1 VIAYLLCAG
10 FGTRMRPLT
19 DDTPKSLLPVAG
31 RPILDHLVD
40 DLREWTALDAVH
52 VAVNHRDAEA
62 FRAWATDRGPVL
74 DEADVT
80 LEVHDDGVSSTDEQL
95 GAVGDLR
102 FLLETVGLPDDGA
115 LVSGG
120 DSLYRFPLAPLLN
133 AFDGATTQVL
143 ALHEPDPERRR
154 HSSVLRLDGPQVT
167 GLVEDPEE
175 TASERICPSFHL
187 LTPDALSTVNPYL
200 GAGHDPDTLGTF
212 IDHLAQTHRVE
223 ALRFPKREH
232 LRLHCNT
239 PDDLEHARRLLEGE
253 SRHLLNAETVR
264 QCLAGRDA

>member
-1 VIAYLLCAG
+1 MVAYLLCAG

-19 DDTPKSLLPVAG
+19 AETPKSLLPVAG

-40 DLREWTALDAVH
+40 ELRDWTALDAVH
-52 VAVNHRDAEA
+52 VAVNHRDADA
-62 FRAWATDRGPVL
+62 FRAWASDWRPVL
-74 DEADVT
+74 AEGGVT

-102 FLLETVGLPDDGA
+102 FLLGTVEPPNDGA

-120 DSLYRFPLAPLLN
+120 DSLYRFPLASILN
-133 AFDGATTQVL
+133 AFDGTTSQVL

-154 HSSVLRLDGPQVT
+154 HSSVLQFDGPQVT
-167 GLVEDPEE
+167 GLVENPDE

-200 GAGHDPDTLGTF
+200 DAGHDPDTLGTF
-212 IDHLAQTHRVE
+212 IDHLAQKQRVE
-223 ALRFPKREH
+223 ALRLPKKQD

-239 PDDLEHARRLLEGE
+239 PEDLEHARRLLEGE

>member
-1 VIAYLLCAG
+1 MVAYLLCAG

-19 DDTPKSLLPVAG
+19 AETPKSLLSVAG

-40 DLREWTALDAVH
+40 ELRDWTALDAVH

-62 FRAWATDRGPVL
+62 FRAWAADRRPELAEDG
-74 DEADVT
+74 VT
-80 LEVHDDGVSSTDEQL
+80 LEVHDDGVSSTDDQL

-102 FLLETVGLPDDGA
+102 FLLDTTGLPDDGA

-120 DSLYRFPLAPLLN
+120 DSLYRFPLSPLLN
-133 AFDGATTQVL
+133 AFDGTTTQVL

-154 HSSVLRLDGPQVT
+154 HSSVLQLDGPQVT
-167 GLVEDPEE
+167 RLVEDPDE
-175 TASERICPSFHL
+175 TTAERICPSFHL
-187 LTPDALSTVNPYL
+187 LTPDALSMVNPYL
-200 GAGHDPDTLGTF
+200 DAGHDPDTLGTF

-239 PDDLEHARRLLEGE
+239 PEDLERARRILTDE
-253 SRHLLNAETVR
+253 SRHVLDASTVR
-264 QCLAGRDA
+264 DCACS

>member
-19 DDTPKSLLPVAG
+19 EETPKSLLSVAG
-31 RPILDHLVD
+31 RPLLDHLVD
-40 DLREWTALDAVH
+40 DLRDWTALDAIH
-52 VAVNHRDAEA
+52 VAVNHQDADS
-62 FRAWATDRGPVL
+62 FRGWTSSWA
-74 DEADVT
+74 ADLAEVGVT
-80 LEVHDDGVSSTDEQL
+80 LQVHDDGVSTTDEQL

-102 FLLETVGLPDDGA
+102 FLLNQTGLPSDGA

-120 DSLYRFPLAPLLN
+120 DSLYRFPLSSILN
-133 AFDGATTQVL
+133 AFDGHTSQVL

-154 HSSVLRLDGPQVT
+154 HSSVLRLEDRRVT
-167 GLVEDPEE
+167 GLVEDPDA

-187 LTPDALSTVNPYL
+187 LTPEALATVRPYL
-200 GAGHDPDTLGTF
+200 DSGNDSDTLGTF

-239 PDDLEHARRLLEGE
+239 PDDLEHARRILADE
-253 SRHLLNAETVR
+253 SRHVLDASTVR
-264 QCLAGRDA
+264 DCAFS